1 MGLFTLAG
9 LTDFTVAIY
18 YLYLIINTLN
28 YSEIPSPAFVLNE
41 KLLRKNLE
49 LIDSVQKQAGIEI
62 ILAFKGFAMWSA
74 FPLVR
79 QYLKGAT
86 ASSLNEARLCMEE
99 MKTRAHTYSPV
110 YFEKEFD
117 KLMEYSSH
125 IVFNSF
131 TQFEKFYPKT
141 LEASHK
147 ISCGIRVNPEYS
159 DVGTDLYNPSAPGS
173 RLGVGVE
180 NMPEELPEGIEG
192 IHFHVLCESD
202 SYSLERVLENLK
214 AKFGKYLRK
223 VKWVNMG
230 GGHLM
235 TRSGYDHVH
244 LVQLLKTFRKKYN
257 VKVIL
262 EPGSAIAWDTGV
274 LASTV
279 QDIVEH
285 KGVRTAI
292 LDVSFTAHMPD
303 TLEMPYRPRIVGA
316 KDPDEKSVH
325 TYRLGGVSCLAGD
338 FMEAYDFGHELQIG
352 EQVIFLDMI
361 HYTMVKTTM
370 FNGVNHPAIVIRT
383 ESNELKI
390 VREFSYPDF
399 KGRLS

>member
-1 MGLFTLAG
+1 L
-9 LTDFTVAIY
+9 D
-18 YLYLIINTLN
+18 
-28 YSEIPSPAFVLNE
+28 YSQIPSPAFVLDE

-49 LIDSVQKQAGIEI
+49 LINRVQREAGIEI

-86 ASSLNEARLCMEE
+86 ASSLNEARLCFEE
-99 MKTRAHTYSPV
+99 MQTRAHTYSPV
-110 YFEKEFD
+110 YLENEFD
-117 KLMEYSSH
+117 ELMDLSSH

-131 TQFEKFYPKT
+131 NQFHKYYHRTQS
-141 LEASHK
+141 ASHP

-159 DVGTDLYNPSAPGS
+159 DVETDLYNPSAAGS
-173 RLGVGVE
+173 RLGVGIDE
-180 NMPEELPEGIEG
+180 MPEELPEGIDG

-202 SYSLERVLENLK
+202 SYSLEKVLEKLETN
-214 AKFGKYLRK
+214 FEKYLYQ

-235 TRSGYDHVH
+235 TRKGYDHEH
-244 LVQLLKTFRKKYN
+244 LIGLLKKFREKYK

-262 EPGSAIAWDTGV
+262 EPGSAIAWETGV
-274 LASTV
+274 LTSTV

-285 KGVRTAI
+285 RGIKTAI

-303 TLEMPYRPRIVGA
+303 TLEMPYRPRIIGA
-316 KDPDEKSVH
+316 VEPSKESKH
-325 TYRLGGVSCLAGD
+325 LYRLGGGSCLAGD
-338 FMEAYDFGHELQIG
+338 FMAPYDFGRELQIG
-352 EQVIFLDMI
+352 EQVVFLDMI

-370 FNGVNHPAIVIRT
+370 FNGVNHPAIAIWT
-383 ESNELKI
+383 EDDRLKI
-390 VREFSYPDF
+390 VREFSYKDF
-399 KGRLS
+399 KNRLS

>member
-1 MGLFTLAG
+1 M
-9 LTDFTVAIY
+9 D
-18 YLYLIINTLN
+18 
-28 YSEIPSPAFVLNE
+28 YSKIPSPTFVLDE

-49 LIDSVQKQAGIEI
+49 LIDTVQKEADTEI

-86 ASSLNEARLCMEE
+86 ASSLNEARLCFEE
-99 MKTRAHTYSPV
+99 MKTRAHVYSPV
-110 YFEKEFD
+110 YFENEFGE
-117 KLMEYSSH
+117 LMSYSSH

-131 TQFEKFYPKT
+131 SQFQKFYPETKK
-141 LEASHK
+141 ADHS

-159 DVGTDLYNPSAPGS
+159 DVETDLYNPSASGS
-173 RLGVGVE
+173 RLGVGSNE
-180 NMPEELPEGIEG
+180 FPDELPEGIEG

-202 SYSLERVLENLK
+202 SYSLEKVLANLES
-214 AKFGKYLRK
+214 KFGKFLHQ

-235 TRSGYDHVH
+235 TREGYDHKH
-244 LVQLLKTFRKKYN
+244 LVQLLQNFQNKYN

-274 LASTV
+274 LVSTV
-279 QDIVEH
+279 QDVVEH
-285 KGVRTAI
+285 KGIKTAI

-303 TLEMPYRPRIVGA
+303 TLEMPYRPKIIGA
-316 KDPDEKSVH
+316 KEPDKNSKYL
-325 TYRLGGVSCLAGD
+325 YRLGGVSCLAGD
-338 FMEAYDFGHELQIG
+338 FMEVYDFERELKPG
-352 EQVIFLDMI
+352 DQVIFKDMI

-370 FNGVNHPAIVIRT
+370 FNGVNHPAIAIWA
-383 ESNELKI
+383 ENDQLKI
-390 VREFSYPDF
+390 VREFYYEDF
-399 KGRLS
+399 KSRLS